1 MDLWQQG
8 VIFSMSDVEVMQN
21 YSDQIIIIFLIQW
34 NTSLI
39 TKIINN

>member
-1 MDLWQQG
+1 MDLWLQG

-39 TKIINN
+39 AKIINN